1 MAAQIPKS
9 KKPVRKRVDT
19 PTKLILSAEKLFGE
33 YGIDAVTLRMV
44 CDDADQK
51 NKNSIQYHF
60 GDRAGLLNAIFEFR
74 EHQLQPRRR
83 QMLDYAEEHR
93 RWGDV
98 RYLLRI
104 CFEPTFLM
112 YRDDGEMGY
121 IKLHAAYLA
130 THRPRGVL
138 HPTDWE
144 SESTV
149 SFRKG
154 IAHLRHRLDYLGEPR
169 FQIRFEAVGAMFL
182 SGLIQHAVRLPE
194 QNILLDAF
202 YEDMLDMMVL
212 AISAP
217 PCPVDMIEGL
227 H

>member
-1 MAAQIPKS
+1 MVGPRT
-9 KKPVRKRVDT
+9 KPAKRDNT
-19 PTKLILSAEKLFGE
+19 RTKLMLSAEKLFGE
-33 YGIDAVTLRMV
+33 FGIDAVTLRMV
-44 CDDADQK
+44 CDDAGQR
-51 NKNSIQYHF
+51 NKNSVQYHF
-60 GDRAGLLNAIFEFR
+60 GGRAELLSAIFEYR

-83 QMLDYAEEHR
+83 EMLDYAEKHL

-104 CFEPTFLM
+104 CFEPNFLM
-112 YRDDGEMGY
+112 YRDEGILGY

-144 SESTV
+144 SDSTV
-149 SFRKG
+149 SFRKA
-154 IAHLRHRLDYLGEPR
+154 IALLRHRLEFLGVQR
-169 FQIRFEAVGAMFL
+169 LQIRFEAVGAMFL

-194 QNILLDAF
+194 QNIPLDAF

-212 AISAP
+212 AITAP
-217 PCPVDMIEGL
+217 PCPVDMIQAL